1 MKQKQKEL
9 SSEDVISFIEDVRMR
24 KIEPQYKSEQVP
36 TEEENK
42 GVLRKIVGSTFI
54 NEIYEKK
61 GQSTIVLFI
70 DSKDKSSYRDV
81 KATVEEFA
89 SKYK

>member
-1 MKQKQKEL
+1 M
-9 SSEDVISFIEDVRMR
+9 
-24 KIEPQYKSEQVP
+24 
-36 TEEENK
+36 
-42 GVLRKIVGSTFI
+42 RKIVGSTFI

-70 DSKDKSSYRDV
+70 DSKDKSSYREV
-81 KATVEEFA
+81 EATVEEFA